1 MKKRVG
7 EIEEFAF
14 GPLTLNPASSS
25 NSNNNNRAFITQ
37 QLHISIVVS
46 GWLSDDAYVD
56 F

>member
-14 GPLTLNPASSS
+14 GPLTLKPRSSVGQS
-25 NSNNNNRAFITQ
+25 NNNRAFITQ

-46 GWLSDDAYVD
+46 GWLSDDA
-56 F
+56 

>member
-14 GPLTLNPASSS
+14 GPLTLKPQANVG
-25 NSNNNNRAFITQ
+25 SNNNNRAFITQ

-46 GWLSDDAYVD
+46 GWLADEA
-56 F
+56 